1 MTGMSSTPLLRLAQ
15 IGLSCVI
22 LSACSLQPNIA
33 LATPK
38 SAVGN
43 KAPALSGVTLSGE
56 AVSVTFQGHR
66 TVLNFW
72 ASWCGPCRHEP
83 PGLNR
88 LAAEFASQRVRVY
101 GVDMPDHDR
110 GQAGAFP
117 QGLSVPYPGLY
128 AAAGNLGAPLHL
140 DAPPSFVL
148 IDERGIIVG
157 RLPGEASEET
167 VRKLIQSKLV
177 R

>member
-1 MTGMSSTPLLRLAQ
+1 MGMSRVALLRLAQ
-15 IGLSCVI
+15 VGLCALV

-33 LATPK
+33 LSRAK
-38 SAVGN
+38 STVGS
-43 KAPALSGVTLSGE
+43 KAPALSGVTLRGE

-72 ASWCGPCRHEP
+72 ASWCGPCRHEQ

-88 LAAEFASQRVRVY
+88 IAADFAAQGVQVY
-101 GVDMPDHDR
+101 GVDMLDHDR
-110 GQAGAFP
+110 SQAAAFL
-117 QGLSVPYPGLY
+117 QEFKVPYPSIYDDAGKL
-128 AAAGNLGAPLHL
+128 AAAYEV

-148 IDERGIIVG
+148 VDDRGTIVG
-157 RLPGEASEET
+157 RIPGEASEET
-167 VRKLIQSKLV
+167 VRRLIQSKLL

>member
-72 ASWCGPCRHEP
+72 ASWCGPCRHEQ

-88 LAAEFASQRVRVY
+88 IAAEFASQGVRVY
-101 GVDMPDHDR
+101 GVDMLDHDR
-110 GQAGAFP
+110 GQAGAFL
-117 QGLSVPYPGLY
+117 QEFKVPYPSIYDDAGKL
-128 AAAGNLGAPLHL
+128 AATYEV